1 MADAGLVQKT
11 LRVLQT
17 VAASPN
23 GIGLSGVARLTDI
36 PKATC
41 HRILLALAAEDWVV
55 LNEDTKRFH
64 MSLSVLLMLSPT
76 SDRDTA
82 LSYVNRLLEA
92 LATQAMET
100 CGLDQPIKGTNT
112 VMVLAQ
118 TASPHNIGLGRRAVP
133 RMQPAWS
140 TSTGKVFLSL
150 GDPEAVRQE
159 LEADALFRDSPR
171 GRNLDG
177 FLEELAETAERGYA
191 SSRDELEP
199 GAASVACPVRVN
211 GAVPYAIWVGGPTYR
226 LTPERVPEIA
236 GLLRHTAHDIERVL
250 ARTPPGTQLGP
261 AL

>member
-1 MADAGLVQKT
+1 M
-11 LRVLQT
+11 
-17 VAASPN
+17 
-23 GIGLSGVARLTDI
+23 
-36 PKATC
+36 
-41 HRILLALAAEDWVV
+41 V

-171 GRNLDG
+171 GRDLDG
-177 FLEELAETAERGYA
+177 FLEELAESAERGYA

>member
-23 GIGLSGVARLTDI
+23 GIGLSGVARLTEI

-118 TASPHNIGLGRRAVP
+118 RPRRT
-133 RMQPAWS
+133 
-140 TSTGKVFLSL
+140 TSGSV
-150 GDPEAVRQE
+150 AVRYPGCN
-159 LEADALFRDSPR
+159 RR
-171 GRNLDG
+171 GRPRP
-177 FLEELAETAERGYA
+177 AR
-191 SSRDELEP
+191 
-199 GAASVACPVRVN
+199 CP
-211 GAVPYAIWVGGPTYR
+211 
-226 LTPERVPEIA
+226 
-236 GLLRHTAHDIERVL
+236 L
-250 ARTPPGTQLGP
+250 AR
-261 AL
+261 